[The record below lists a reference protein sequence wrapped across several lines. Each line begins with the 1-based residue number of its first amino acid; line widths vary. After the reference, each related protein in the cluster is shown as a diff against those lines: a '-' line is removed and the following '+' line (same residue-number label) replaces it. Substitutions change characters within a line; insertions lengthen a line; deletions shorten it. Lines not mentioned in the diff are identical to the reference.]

1 MRRMAVA
8 TVHLAGLGPNVPAL
22 VDPSDPQIARWIRG
36 GMLRYVD
43 DDPQVEVETLGPDDS
58 NLLDG
63 LPQGALGPSGAQA
76 EVEAKPKRASGTRKV
91 TP

>member
-43 DDPQVEVETLGPDDS
+43 DDPQVEVETIETVADAVSPPVPE
-58 NLLDG
+58 
-63 LPQGALGPSGAQA
+63 PQVD
-76 EVEAKPKRASGTRKV
+76 VEAQQPKPKPRRSSPMIGEKS
-91 TP
+91 